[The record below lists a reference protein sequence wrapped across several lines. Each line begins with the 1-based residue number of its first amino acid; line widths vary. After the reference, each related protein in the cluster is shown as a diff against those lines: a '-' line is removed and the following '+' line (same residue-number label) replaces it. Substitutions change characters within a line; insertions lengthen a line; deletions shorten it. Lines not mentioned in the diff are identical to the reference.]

1 MDWDF
6 WGINEKQENTIKK
19 TLTVLTGYLVASG
32 AVAAGFDCDKAHGN
46 IEKMICADS
55 ELSALDSELLP
66 IYQQARK
73 ATNNSQS
80 FKDNGKQALHWRS
93 EHCKDKACLV
103 KWYQDRKAE
112 LSAMIKPQKK
122 TKQSS
127 NEHCVTDG
135 KEITLTGTM
144 KIGQFAGPPN
154 FESVKDSDKLLTYWY
169 LETPKPLCTV
179 TDSSLEGKTL
189 EKIEPQSRFQ
199 LVISQQL
206 DQLNQLFNQKASVT
220 ALPFT
225 AHTGYHQTPLVLDV
239 KHLEKED

>member
-1 MDWDF
+1 M
-6 WGINEKQENTIKK
+6 KK
-19 TLTVLTGYLVASG
+19 TLIVLTSYFIASG
-32 AVAAGFDCDKAHGN
+32 AVAASFDCDKAHSN

-80 FKDNGKQALHWRS
+80 FKDNGKQALRWRS

-103 KWYQDRKAE
+103 KWYHDRKAE
-112 LSAMIKPQKK
+112 LSAMIKSQKN
-122 TKQSS
+122 TEQSS
-127 NEHCVTDG
+127 HKHCVTDG

-154 FESVKDSDKLLTYWY
+154 FESVKDGDKLLT
-169 LETPKPLCTV
+169 
-179 TDSSLEGKTL
+179 GKKL

-199 LVISQQL
+199 LAITQQL

>member
-1 MDWDF
+1 M
-6 WGINEKQENTIKK
+6 KK
-19 TLTVLTGYLVASG
+19 ILIVLTSYLIASG
-32 AVAAGFDCDKAHGN
+32 VAAASFDCDKAHGN

-55 ELSALDSELLP
+55 ELSTLDSELLP

-80 FKDNGKQALHWRS
+80 FKDNGKQALCWRS
-93 EHCKDKACLV
+93 DHCKDKACLV

-122 TKQSS
+122 TKQQS
-127 NEHCVTDG
+127 NGHCITDG

-154 FESVKDSDKLLTYWY
+154 FESVKDGDRLLTYWY
-169 LETPKPLCTV
+169 LETPKQLCAV
-179 TDSSLEGKTL
+179 TDPSLEDKTL

-199 LVISQQL
+199 LVITQQP

-220 ALPFT
+220 AVPFT
-225 AHTGYHQTPLVLDV
+225 AHNGYHQTPLVLDV